1 MFDRLVLSFYF
12 TWIGYQR
19 FFSEFAFRRLARRGT
34 VAACRKTAANFS
46 ALFQIT
52 ALCRDAATPMP
63 PRAMMKG
70 LSLVRTTSASSL
82 NFLFRYK
89 LRLRHERRPR

>member
-1 MFDRLVLSFYF
+1 
-12 TWIGYQR
+12 
-19 FFSEFAFRRLARRGT
+19 
-34 VAACRKTAANFS
+34 
-46 ALFQIT
+46 
-52 ALCRDAATPMP
+52 MP